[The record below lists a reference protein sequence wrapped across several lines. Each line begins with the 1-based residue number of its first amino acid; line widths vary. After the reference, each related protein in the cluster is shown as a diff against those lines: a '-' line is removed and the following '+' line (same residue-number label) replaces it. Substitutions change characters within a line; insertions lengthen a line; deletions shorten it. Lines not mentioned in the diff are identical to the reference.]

1 MTRKHLFLMAIGCLL
16 PLAVLGVFFIFD
28 VQVSTIVLFG
38 LFLLCP
44 AAHLLMMRGYMG
56 HGVYPGTH
64 VEHDG
69 NN

>member
-1 MTRKHLFLMAIGCLL
+1 MTRKHLFLMAIGCLM
-16 PLAVLGVFFIFD
+16 PLAALGAIFFLD
-28 VQVSTIVLFG
+28 VQVSTIVWFG

-44 AAHLLMMRGYMG
+44 AAHLLMMRGHMG
-56 HGVYPGTH
+56 HGVRQGTY

>member
-16 PLAVLGVFFIFD
+16 PLAALGAFFIFD
-28 VQVSTIVLFG
+28 VQVSTIVWFS

-44 AAHLLMMRGYMG
+44 AAHLLMMRGHMG
-56 HGVYPGTH
+56 HGVHQGTH